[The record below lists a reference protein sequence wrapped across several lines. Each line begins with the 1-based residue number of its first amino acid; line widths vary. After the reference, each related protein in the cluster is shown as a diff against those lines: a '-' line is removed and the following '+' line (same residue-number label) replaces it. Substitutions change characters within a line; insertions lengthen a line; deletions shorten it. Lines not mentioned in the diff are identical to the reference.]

1 MTATDFV
8 AGMVRELLDFPA
20 DLLIEERE
28 DDLGTLVTLRVNK
41 EDMRTVIGRDGQTIS
56 SLRTLLRVYGGKK
69 SQRVNLK
76 LLEDDE
82 IE

>member
-1 MTATDFV
+1 MTASEFLT
-8 AGMVRELLDFPA
+8 GMVSELLDFPA
-20 DLLIEERE
+20 DLVVNERE
-28 DDLGTLVTLRVNK
+28 DDLGILVTLRVNK
-41 EDMRTVIGRDGQTIS
+41 EDMRTIIGRDGQTIS
-56 SLRTLLRVYGGKK
+56 SLRTVLRVYGGKK